1 MTNDQSE
8 RIECLLSKSVIGNL
22 KSEIGNVAMPVPNV
36 NILVAMA
43 AGLLSF
49 LSPCV
54 LPLLP
59 SYISFVAGVSFEEV
73 QGHVAN
79 PRTRRAILLNSLLF
93 ILGFSLVFIA
103 LGAGVTLLG
112 QALFQ
117 QQDLIRKIGGIFI
130 ILMGMYVAGWLRI
143 PFLMREWRMEL
154 RDRPAGY
161 IGALFVGITFAAGWT
176 PCIGPILGSILTLA
190 SVSQTATTGIAMLA
204 AYSLGLAIPF
214 FISSLAIHR
223 FLIFFD
229 RFKRFIPVVTRL
241 SGIILMA
248 LGLLLV
254 TGYFVVLNRLAFSLT
269 PDWLFEVERRLLK

>member
-1 MTNDQSE
+1 
-8 RIECLLSKSVIGNL
+8 
-22 KSEIGNVAMPVPNV
+22 MPIPSV

-103 LGAGVTLLG
+103 LGAGATLLG
-112 QALFQ
+112 QVLFQ
-117 QQDLIRKIGGIFI
+117 QQDLIRKIGGVFI
-130 ILMGMYVAGWLRI
+130 ILMGLYVAGWLRI
-143 PFLMREWRMEL
+143 PFLMREWRVEL

-161 IGALFVGITFAAGWT
+161 LGALLVGITFAAGWT

-223 FLIFFD
+223 FLVFFD

-241 SGIILMA
+241 SGIILIA

-254 TGYFVVLNRLAFSLT
+254 TGYFVALNRLAFSLT
-269 PDWLFEVERRLLK
+269 PQWLFEVERRLLK